1 MAGSMRVRAKEK
13 DGVVTVKALITHP
26 METGLRKDGDGNII
40 PAHFIQEVTA
50 TVGGEVVFTANWG
63 TGVAKNPYLSFKYKG
78 SKGDLLTCL
87 LYTSP
92 SPRDRTRSR
101 MPSSA

>member
-1 MAGSMRVRAKEK
+1 MMQISLKRFKK
-13 DGVVTVKALITHP
+13 ILI
-26 METGLRKDGDGNII
+26 KF
-40 PAHFIQEVTA
+40 FIDLLL
-50 TVGGEVVFTANWG
+50 
-63 TGVAKNPYLSFKYKG
+63 YLSFKLVKI
-78 SKGDLLTCL
+78 LLNFIGFNNASLVGGYLFKKIGPVTKYHQICL

>member
-13 DGVVTVKALITHP
+13 DGIVTVKALITHP
-26 METGLRKDGDGNII
+26 METGLRKDSDGNVV

-78 SKGDLLTCL
+78 AKGDLLTL
-87 LYTSP
+87 GWTDNMGNSDSLEVEVK
-92 SPRDRTRSR
+92 
-101 MPSSA
+101 

>member
-78 SKGDLLTCL
+78 SKGDLLTL
-87 LYTSP
+87 AWTDNLGNSD
-92 SPRDRTRSR
+92 SLEVEVK
-101 MPSSA
+101 

>member
-13 DGVVTVKALITHP
+13 DGIVTVKALITHP
-26 METGLRKDGDGNII
+26 METGLRKDSEGNVV

-50 TVGGEVVFTANWG
+50 TVGEEVVFTANWG

-78 SKGDLLTCL
+78 AKGDLLTL
-87 LYTSP
+87 AWTDNTGHSDSLEVEVK
-92 SPRDRTRSR
+92 
-101 MPSSA
+101 

>member
-13 DGVVTVKALITHP
+13 DGIVTVKALITHP
-26 METGLRKDGDGNII
+26 METGLRKDSDGNVI

-78 SKGDLLTCL
+78 AKGDLLTL
-87 LYTSP
+87 AWTGNMGDSDSLEVEVK
-92 SPRDRTRSR
+92 
-101 MPSSA
+101 

>member
-13 DGVVTVKALITHP
+13 NGIVTVKALITHP
-26 METGLRKDGDGNII
+26 METGLRKDSEGNVV

-78 SKGDLLTCL
+78 AKGDLLTL
-87 LYTSP
+87 AWTDNTGHSDSLEVEVK
-92 SPRDRTRSR
+92 
-101 MPSSA
+101 

>member
-13 DGVVTVKALITHP
+13 DGIVTVKALITHP
-26 METGLRKDGDGNII
+26 METGLRKDSDGNIV

-78 SKGDLLTCL
+78 SKGDLLTL
-87 LYTSP
+87 AWTDNTGHSDSLEVEVK
-92 SPRDRTRSR
+92 
-101 MPSSA
+101 

>member
-26 METGLRKDGDGNII
+26 METGLRKDGDGNVI

-78 SKGDLLTCL
+78 SKGNLLTL
-87 LYTSP
+87 AWTDNLGHS
-92 SPRDRTRSR
+92 D
-101 MPSSA
+101 ALEVEVK

>member
-26 METGLRKDGDGNII
+26 METGLRKDSDGELI
-40 PAHFIQEVTA
+40 PAHYIQEVTA

-63 TGVAKNPYLSFKYKG
+63 TGVSKNPYLSFKYRG
-78 SKGDLLTCL
+78 SSGDVLTL
-87 LYTSP
+87 SWTDNMGESD
-92 SPRDRTRSR
+92 SIEATVK
-101 MPSSA
+101 

>member
-26 METGLRKDGDGNII
+26 METGLRKDGDGNVI

-50 TVGGEVVFTANWG
+50 TVDGEVVFTANWG

-78 SKGDLLTCL
+78 SKGNLLTL
-87 LYTSP
+87 AWTDNLGHSD
-92 SPRDRTRSR
+92 SLEVEVK
-101 MPSSA
+101 

>member
-26 METGLRKDGDGNII
+26 METGQRKGKDGKLI

-50 TVGGEVVFTANWG
+50 TAGGTVVFTANWG
-63 TGVAKNPYLSFKYKG
+63 TAVSKNPYLSFKYKG
-78 SKGDLLTCL
+78 SKGDSLKISWTDNEDKSDSLEVEVK
-87 LYTSP
+87 
-92 SPRDRTRSR
+92 
-101 MPSSA
+101 

>member
-13 DGVVTVKALITHP
+13 DGIVTVKALITHP
-26 METGLRKDGDGNII
+26 METGLRKDGDGNVI

-50 TVGGEVVFTANWG
+50 TVGGEIVFTANWG

-78 SKGDLLTCL
+78 GKGDLLTL
-87 LYTSP
+87 AWTDNLGNSD
-92 SPRDRTRSR
+92 SLEVEVK
-101 MPSSA
+101 

>member
-13 DGVVTVKALITHP
+13 DGIVTVKALITHP
-26 METGLRKDGDGNII
+26 METGLRKDGDGNVI

-78 SKGDLLTCL
+78 AKGDLLTL
-87 LYTSP
+87 SWTDNAGHSDSLEVEVK
-92 SPRDRTRSR
+92 
-101 MPSSA
+101 

>member
-26 METGLRKDGDGNII
+26 METGLRKDSDGNVV

-78 SKGDLLTCL
+78 SKGDLLTL
-87 LYTSP
+87 TWTDNMGDSDSLEVE
-92 SPRDRTRSR
+92 
-101 MPSSA
+101 AK

>member
-13 DGVVTVKALITHP
+13 DGIVTVKALITHP
-26 METGLRKDGDGNII
+26 METGLRKDSEGNVV

-78 SKGDLLTCL
+78 AKGDLLTL
-87 LYTSP
+87 AWTDNTGHSDSLEVEVK
-92 SPRDRTRSR
+92 
-101 MPSSA
+101 